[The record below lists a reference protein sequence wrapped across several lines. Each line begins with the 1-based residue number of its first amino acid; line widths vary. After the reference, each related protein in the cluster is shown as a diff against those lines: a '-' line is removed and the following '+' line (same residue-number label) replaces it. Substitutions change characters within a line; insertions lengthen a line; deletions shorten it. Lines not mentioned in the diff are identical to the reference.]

1 MDQDINLPF
10 HRLHLQPYVQ
20 FYIPIPIY
28 VSITPYDTFNCLK
41 INDIVS
47 SVKIVDGVQIKLLKH
62 LSFKANIIKRSYMKW
77 NYLTFK
83 VRIVWYKIKYII

>member
-41 INDIVS
+41 INDVVS
-47 SVKIVDGVQIKLLKH
+47 FVEIVDAAQIKRSKH
-62 LSFKANIIKRSYMKW
+62 LLFKAKIIKRSYMK
-77 NYLTFK
+77 
-83 VRIVWYKIKYII
+83 

>member
-41 INDIVS
+41 ISDVVS
-47 SVKIVDGVQIKLLKH
+47 FVEIVDAAQIKRLKH
-62 LSFKANIIKRSYMKW
+62 LLFKAKIIKRSYMK
-77 NYLTFK
+77 
-83 VRIVWYKIKYII
+83 

>member
-41 INDIVS
+41 INDVVS
-47 SVKIVDGVQIKLLKH
+47 FVKIVDVAQIKRSKH
-62 LSFKANIIKRSYMKW
+62 LLFKAKIIKRSYMK
-77 NYLTFK
+77 
-83 VRIVWYKIKYII
+83 

>member
-41 INDIVS
+41 INDVVS
-47 SVKIVDGVQIKLLKH
+47 FVEIVDAAQIKRSKH
-62 LSFKANIIKRSYMKW
+62 LLFKAKIIKRSYMKW
-77 NYLTFK
+77 KYLTFK
-83 VRIVWYKIKYII
+83 VRIV

>member
-41 INDIVS
+41 INDVVS
-47 SVKIVDGVQIKLLKH
+47 FVEIVDAAQIKRLKH
-62 LSFKANIIKRSYMKW
+62 LLFKAKIIKRSYMK
-77 NYLTFK
+77 
-83 VRIVWYKIKYII
+83 

>member
-41 INDIVS
+41 INDVVS
-47 SVKIVDGVQIKLLKH
+47 FVEIVDAAQIKRLKH
-62 LSFKANIIKRSYMKW
+62 LLFKAKIIKRSYMKW
-77 NYLTFK
+77 KYLTFK
-83 VRIVWYKIKYII
+83 VRIV

>member
-41 INDIVS
+41 INDVVS
-47 SVKIVDGVQIKLLKH
+47 FVEIVDAVQIKRSKH
-62 LSFKANIIKRSYMKW
+62 LLFKAKIIKRSYMK
-77 NYLTFK
+77 
-83 VRIVWYKIKYII
+83 